1 MQLLAVLR
9 IETFAKWKPHH
20 AAMVIPNPKSRIK
33 F

>member
-9 IETFAKWKPHH
+9 IETFEKWKLHH
-20 AAMVIPNPKSRIK
+20 AAMVIPNTKSRIE